1 MYRLMSYCALH
12 AELYGP
18 QDPEAISS
26 AAEAAANCM
35 ELILDEL
42 AGEGTPEETTR
53 ERNAADTFTDAMQQ
67 LAQAVAA
74 LQLPE
79 GDRASLSSEE

>member
-1 MYRLMSYCALH
+1 
-12 AELYGP
+12 
-18 QDPEAISS
+18 
-26 AAEAAANCM
+26 M

-42 AGEGTPEETTR
+42 MGEGIPEDMLR
-53 ERNAADTFTDAMQQ
+53 ERNAAQGFTDAMQQ

-79 GDRASLSSEE
+79 SDRANLSSEE